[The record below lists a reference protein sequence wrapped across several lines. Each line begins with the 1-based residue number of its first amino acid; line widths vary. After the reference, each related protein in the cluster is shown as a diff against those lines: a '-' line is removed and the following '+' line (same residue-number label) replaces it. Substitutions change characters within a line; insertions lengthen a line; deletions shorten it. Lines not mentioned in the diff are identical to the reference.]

1 MLSVCLCVCVYVF
14 VCVYVHIQISESVSV
29 TAVSQTNSSASV
41 YDFAVG
47 EETLQVRQHIIK
59 ATETYCTLLQGMIRN
74 SG

>member
-1 MLSVCLCVCVYVF
+1 M
-14 VCVYVHIQISESVSV
+14 CVYVHIQISESVPV
-29 TAVSQTNSSASV
+29 TPVSQTNSSATV

-47 EETLQVRQHIIK
+47 EEALQVQQYIIK